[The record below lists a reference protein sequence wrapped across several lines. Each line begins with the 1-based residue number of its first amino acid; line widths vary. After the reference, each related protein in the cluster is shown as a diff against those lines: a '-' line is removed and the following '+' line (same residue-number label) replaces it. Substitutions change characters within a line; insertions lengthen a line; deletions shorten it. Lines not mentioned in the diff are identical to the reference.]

1 MFNGQMKLSSAFSQ
15 DDNNDISSFGELDKL
30 QVSSPLRWLATGVAA
45 ASALLLVSQAAKA
58 DDAVAPPA
66 PVPVVLGPPPSDF
79 GLNFKDYYADCQT
92 VSCDV
97 LCAVSLLFTRLLP
110 MLRSVDVSSRRW

>member
-45 ASALLLVSQAAKA
+45 ASALLLVSQAA
-58 DDAVAPPA
+58 
-66 PVPVVLGPPPSDF
+66 
-79 GLNFKDYYADCQT
+79 
-92 VSCDV
+92 
-97 LCAVSLLFTRLLP
+97 
-110 MLRSVDVSSRRW
+110 